1 VITQQGK
8 KIEVISQTDLW
19 RPFVSGERVR
29 AYCHIHG
36 SDHQRS
42 LSINR
47 ITGWGHC
54 FNATCQAVVLVAEW
68 NPEAAAHLLHYDIQ
82 ADHSQPAPSFHPPVA
97 PHIQKRHSLA
107 HQLPLFREQ
116 PETPVWQ
123 QQELGALTMLEK
135 RMNSALARS
144 RLARTYLRE
153 RRLSVDVALAAG
165 VCFLPPKAP
174 IQSALRRW
182 TGRIIFPLVTP
193 MSHGYIGRTLWGWRS
208 GMDENYHKA
217 LLDERDRARRWIKT
231 NPAGWF
237 SSDFDQLTRSIIV
250 VEGAF
255 DRLTL
260 LSVGFAR
267 NEVVALTGTSMQPDW
282 LPPQVKE
289 VILALDGDEGG
300 KMASHRI
307 ADLLAREGI
316 TVTLCLPPQD
326 RWGKD
331 WNERW
336 RRIGREAVE
345 PLIELVAPLPQALK
359 FSSQD
364 TGKLSAC

>member
-1 VITQQGK
+1 VTTVITQQGK

-19 RPFVSGERVR
+19 RPFASGERVR

-42 LSINR
+42 LSINHV
-47 ITGWGHC
+47 TGWGHC

-82 ADHSQPAPSFHPPVA
+82 PDNSQPAHPFRPSTVPRV
-97 PHIQKRHSLA
+97 QKRQPPA

-116 PETPVWQ
+116 PETPMWQ
-123 QQELGALTMLEK
+123 QQELGILTALER
-135 RMNSALARS
+135 RMNPALARS

-153 RRLSVDVALAAG
+153 RKLSVDVALAAG
-165 VCFLPPKAP
+165 VCFLPAKAQ
-174 IQSALRRW
+174 IRSELRRW
-182 TGRIIFPLVTP
+182 TGRIIFPLVSP

-237 SSDFDQLTRSIIV
+237 SSDFDQLARSIIV

-260 LSVGFAR
+260 LSAGFTR

-282 LPPQVKE
+282 LPSQVKE

-300 KMASHRI
+300 KMASNRI
-307 ADLLAREGI
+307 ADQLVREGVA
-316 TVTLCLPPQD
+316 VTLCLPPQD

-345 PLIELVAPLPQALK
+345 PLIELIAPSLQALK
-359 FSSQD
+359 SS
-364 TGKLSAC
+364 SF

>member
-1 VITQQGK
+1 MTTVITQQGK
-8 KIEVISQTDLW
+8 TIEVISQTELW
-19 RPFVSGERVR
+19 SPFVSGEHVR

-47 ITGWGHC
+47 ATGWGHC

-68 NPEAAAHLLHYDIQ
+68 NPEVASHLLQYDIQ
-82 ADHSQPAPSFHPPVA
+82 ASSPFHPSTPSHK
-97 PHIQKRHSLA
+97 PQRQPLA
-107 HQLPLFREQ
+107 YQPPLFREQ

-123 QQELGALTMLEK
+123 QKELGTLVALEK
-135 RMNSALARS
+135 RMNCALARS

-153 RRLSVDVALAAG
+153 RKLSVELALSTG
-165 VCFLPPKAP
+165 VCFLPPKVQL
-174 IQSALRRW
+174 QSTLRRW
-182 TGRIIFPLVTP
+182 AGRIIFPLVTP
-193 MSHGYIGRTLWGWRS
+193 MSQGYIGRTLCGWRS

-217 LLDERDRARRWIKT
+217 LLDQRNRARRWLKT

-237 SSDFDQLTRSIIV
+237 SSNLDQLARSILV

-260 LSVGFAR
+260 LSAGFAS
-267 NEVVALTGTSMQPDW
+267 NEVVALTGTAMQPDW

-300 KMASHRI
+300 KEASYRI
-307 ADLLAREGI
+307 ADLLARDGI
-316 TVTLCLPPQD
+316 AVNLCLPPQD

-336 RRIGREAVE
+336 RHIGREAVE
-345 PLIELVAPLPQALK
+345 PLIELAAPPPRTL
-359 FSSQD
+359 
-364 TGKLSAC
+364 KLSS

>member
-1 VITQQGK
+1 M
-8 KIEVISQTDLW
+8 
-19 RPFVSGERVR
+19 R

-47 ITGWGHC
+47 VTGWGHC
-54 FNATCQAVVLVAEW
+54 FNATCQTVVLVAEW
-68 NPEAAAHLLHYDIQ
+68 NPEAAAHLLHST
-82 ADHSQPAPSFHPPVA
+82 SQLTPPFHPSTA
-97 PHIQKRHSLA
+97 PRVRKRQPFV

-116 PETPVWQ
+116 PETPIWQ
-123 QQELGALTMLEK
+123 QRELGSLTTLEK

-153 RRLSVDVALAAG
+153 RKLSVDVALAAG
-165 VCFLPPKAP
+165 VCFLPPKAQL
-174 IQSALRRW
+174 QSDLRRW

-193 MSHGYIGRTLWGWRS
+193 ISHGYIGRTLWGWRS
-208 GMDENYHKA
+208 GMDETYHKA
-217 LLDERDRARRWIKT
+217 LLDQRNRAKRWIKT

-237 SSDFDQLTRSIIV
+237 SPDLDQLARTIIV

-260 LSVGFAR
+260 LSAGFAR
-267 NEVVALTGTSMQPDW
+267 NEVVALTGTAMQPDW

-300 KMASHRI
+300 MIASQRI
-307 ADLLAREGI
+307 ADLLVRDGI
-316 TVTLCLPPQD
+316 AVNLCLPPQD

-345 PLIELVAPLPQALK
+345 PLIELVAPSPRALK
-359 FSSQD
+359 SS
-364 TGKLSAC
+364 SF